1 MQSSKL
7 RFSIDYIPAEAET
20 WQGITIRRIGGTGFG
35 KGSKTR
41 RALDFASFLVCCFA
55 RMCTLGRFDCIVTLT
70 SPPLISFLGL
80 LFARL
85 TSARLVLWMMDMNP
99 DEAIAAGWL
108 REGSIPARV
117 LSWCLTSSLLGA
129 AQIVALDRFMR
140 ERIIAKGIP
149 AERVSVIAPWI
160 HSDEVRFDLDG
171 RRQFRERHGLADKFV
186 VMYSGNHSPCHPLD
200 SLLQAAE
207 QLRCE
212 HDIAFCF
219 VGGGSELKKVH
230 NFKQRYE
237 LHNILCLP
245 YQPLKHL
252 SASLSAADLHAV
264 VMGDPFVGI
273 VHPCK
278 IYNVM
283 AIGAPVLYI
292 GPSQSHITDLGAAEW
307 LRSDRHNNVD
317 GTVRHILSAR
327 DAGARRY
334 ESARLQAHEFAQER
348 LVSQLS
354 NAILDQNRFS
364 TDHAP
369 KASSSNLVT

>member
-1 MQSSKL
+1 
-7 RFSIDYIPAEAET
+7 
-20 WQGITIRRIGGTGFG
+20 
-35 KGSKTR
+35 
-41 RALDFASFLVCCFA
+41 
-55 RMCTLGRFDCIVTLT
+55 MCTLGRFDCIVTLT

-80 LFARL
+80 LFARI

-108 REGSIPARV
+108 REHSFPARV
-117 LSWCLTSSLLGA
+117 LSWCLACSLRGA

-140 ERIIAKGIP
+140 ERIVAKGIS
-149 AERVSVIAPWI
+149 AERVSVVAPWI
-160 HSDEVRFDLDG
+160 QSDAVRFDLHG

-212 HDIAFCF
+212 PDIAFCF
-219 VGGGSELKKVH
+219 VGGGSEYKKVEE
-230 NFKQRYE
+230 FKQRHE

-292 GPSQSHITDLGAAEW
+292 GPPESHITDLGVVDW
-307 LRSDRHNNVD
+307 LSTERHGDLD
-317 GTVRHILSAR
+317 GTVRHIRNAR

-334 ESARLQAHEFAQER
+334 ESACVQACEFSQER
-348 LVSQLS
+348 LIPLLSTVIVGREQLPT
-354 NAILDQNRFS
+354 AR
-364 TDHAP
+364 
-369 KASSSNLVT
+369 KASAISSEAATS